1 MKSVLLSTILF
12 LFSTVSDAQQPK
24 INKPATIQKFKPPK
38 VLSYW
43 GIRSDSSSITVDE
56 ALQLLTIPIRVV
68 DADKNNFTIS
78 SYLFLY
84 RKLGVIEDEE
94 TGKTHLASTIS
105 SQQFSTTPLP
115 PIWITSISEQLK
127 TDEELNFYDIVV
139 KDNKGHLF
147 FAPPIK
153 IKIN

>member
-12 LFSTVSDAQQPK
+12 LISTVSDAQQPK
-24 INKPATIQKFKPPK
+24 INKPTTIQKFKPPK

-43 GIRSDSSSITVDE
+43 GIRRDSSSITVDE
-56 ALQLLTIPIRVV
+56 ALQLLTIPIQVV
-68 DADKNNFTIS
+68 DADKNNYTIS

-127 TDEELNFYDIVV
+127 TAEELNFYDIVV
-139 KDNKGHLF
+139 KDNKGHWF

-153 IKIN
+153 IKVN